1 MTHFFI
7 YRAKLP
13 KRLRKS
19 GLETIDRSVTQS
31 PIPIPNDVR
40 SESETQ
46 DDRVTRISCSM
57 TFSELALLENARS
70 QILRKTGKPCTT
82 SAIMR
87 AALITLCQRPADE
100 VQRSVEELVQQKP
113 GRRPK

>member
-19 GLETIDRSVTQS
+19 GLETADRSVTQS
-31 PIPIPNDVR
+31 AIPIPNDAR
-40 SESETQ
+40 PESETQ

-70 QILRKTGKPCTT
+70 QILRTTGKPCTT

-87 AALITLCQRPADE
+87 AALITLCQRPVDE